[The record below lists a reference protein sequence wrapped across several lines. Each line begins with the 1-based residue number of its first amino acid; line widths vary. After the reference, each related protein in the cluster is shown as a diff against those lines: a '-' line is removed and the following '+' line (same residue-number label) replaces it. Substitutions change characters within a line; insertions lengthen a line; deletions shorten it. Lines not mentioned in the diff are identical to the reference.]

1 MNRDPRDNQLN
12 LLKYAAPQGG
22 YFTAAQA
29 RDAGYTYRQQ
39 HYHKNRGNWQE
50 IEHGLYRLY
59 IYPETE
65 HEDLI
70 RWSLWSRN
78 QKGEPQ
84 AVVSHDTA
92 LALHELGDVMPG
104 KVHLTVPP
112 GFRKKVPGGCI
123 LHKAVLS
130 PEEIDYRQGFRITKP
145 IRTLVDV
152 ADANLAPEQL
162 QIALS
167 DAINKGIVRK
177 KHILERQM
185 SDTAR
190 RNIMKA
196 LRNIESGEKNGAYY
210 EDI

>member
-12 LLKYAAPQGG
+12 LLKYAALQGG

-29 RDAGYTYRQQ
+29 RAAGYTYRQQ

-50 IEHGLYRLY
+50 IEHGLYRIF
-59 IYPETE
+59 IYPEME

-92 LALHELGDVMPG
+92 LTLHGLGDVMPG
-104 KVHLTVPP
+104 RVHLTVPP
-112 GFRKKVPGGCI
+112 AFRKKPPGGCV
-123 LHKAVLS
+123 LYKATLFA
-130 PEEIDYRQGFRITKP
+130 EDLEQRQGFRATKP
-145 IRTLVDV
+145 LRTLIDV

-162 QIALS
+162 QLALN
-167 DAINKGIVRK
+167 DALNRGIVRK
-177 KHILERQM
+177 KYLLERQM

-196 LRNIESGEKNGAYY
+196 LVNIDSGEKNDAYY
-210 EDI
+210 EEI